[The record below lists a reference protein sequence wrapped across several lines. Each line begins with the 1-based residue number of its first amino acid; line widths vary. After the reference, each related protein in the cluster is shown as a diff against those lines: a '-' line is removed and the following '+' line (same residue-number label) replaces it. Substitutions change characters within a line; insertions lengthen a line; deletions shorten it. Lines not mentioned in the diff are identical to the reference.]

1 MSTRCSVA
9 MAVYNG
15 EKYLPVQL
23 DSILSQIGDN
33 DEIVISYDKSKD
45 NTLNLIKEYA
55 NRDSRIKVYENPSS
69 GVTGNFENALYHCE
83 GDYIFI
89 CDQDDKWISDKL
101 DKVLDCFAKTN
112 ADMVIHNAVHT
123 DIDLNPM
130 DKTFFEIYP
139 IGDGKIKNI
148 VKPRMSGCCM
158 AFTKQMK
165 EIILPIPR
173 IQGYDQWLAV
183 IAEFMGKIAYL
194 DDVLL
199 LHRLHDANVTEGKRR
214 KLSLILR
221 MRTRLIVNIVKRI
234 RRERK
239 KSDERK

>member
-1 MSTRCSVA
+1 MDIRCSVA

-23 DSILSQIGDN
+23 DSILAQLGEN
-33 DEIVISYDKSKD
+33 DEIVISYDKSTD
-45 NTLNLIKEYA
+45 GTWILINEYA
-55 NRDSRIKVYENPSS
+55 KKDARVKVWANSSS
-69 GVTGNFENALYHCE
+69 GVTGNFENALYHCQ
-83 GDYIFI
+83 GKYIFI
-89 CDQDDKWISDKL
+89 SDQDDKWTQSKL
-101 DKVLDCFAKTN
+101 EKVLECFEGTGC
-112 ADMVIHNAVHT
+112 DMVIHNAVHT
-123 DIDLNPM
+123 DIELSPM

-158 AFTKQMK
+158 AFTDKMK
-165 EIILPIPR
+165 DIILPIPR

-183 IAEFMGKIAYL
+183 IAEFTGKISYL

-199 LHRLHDANVTEGKRR
+199 LHRLHDCNVTEGKRR

-221 MRTRLIVNIVKRI
+221 MRARLIVNIVKRI
-234 RRERK
+234 NRERK
-239 KSDERK
+239 KANEL